1 MIIIFSI
8 TFSKITKKIP
18 IIKKCTLVFVFLY
31 GMSFINQN
39 TPIALHVSGTECN
52 FNYSQMIQNLLYK

>member
-18 IIKKCTLVFVFLY
+18 IIKKCTLVFLY

-39 TPIALHVSGTECN
+39 TPIALHVSGTDCN